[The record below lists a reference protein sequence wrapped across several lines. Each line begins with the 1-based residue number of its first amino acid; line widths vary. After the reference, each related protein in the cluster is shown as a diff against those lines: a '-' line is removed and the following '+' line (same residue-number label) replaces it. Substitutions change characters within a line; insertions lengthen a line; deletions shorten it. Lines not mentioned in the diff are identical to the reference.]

1 MTRRVSVRLTAGPAL
16 FAIAMI
22 AASVPMTAYVA
33 APLSAQPAQS
43 VRELLDA
50 GDAEYAAR
58 RPAAALPL
66 YERALTAAPDDYG
79 ALWRTARAL
88 VDIAE
93 FEPPSPKR
101 AAQYTRATQLARKAT
116 SVNPRDAEG
125 HFHLSR
131 ALGREALSVSARERV
146 NYAVEIRS
154 AAVASLA
161 IAPKHP
167 GALHVL
173 GRWHAEIMRL
183 NPITRAAAR
192 TLLGANVFKEANWKD
207 AVRLL
212 EEAVASEPNR
222 TVHLLTLAQ
231 IYRDAGNKSAARTT
245 YQRAIAAPL
254 MDAGDERY
262 KQEARRELAAL
273 GG

>member
-1 MTRRVSVRLTAGPAL
+1 MRTVRHLLVAALSVVALSVVALTA
-16 FAIAMI
+16 
-22 AASVPMTAYVA
+22 
-33 APLSAQPAQS
+33 PLGAQS
-43 VRELLDA
+43 VRDLLDA

-58 RPAAALPL
+58 RPAAALSL
-66 YERALTAAPDDYG
+66 YERALATAPDDYG

-88 VDIAE
+88 VDLAE
-93 FEPPSPKR
+93 FEAPSPKR

-116 SVNPRDAEG
+116 TVNPRDAEG

-131 ALGREALSVSARERV
+131 ALGREALSVGARERV
-146 NYAVEIRS
+146 NYALEIRS

-192 TLLGANVFKEANWKD
+192 TLLGASAFKEANWKD

-212 EEAVASEPNR
+212 EEAVAIEPNR

-245 YQRAIAAPL
+245 FQRAIAAPL

-262 KQEARRELAAL
+262 KQEARRELAEL
-273 GG
+273 R